1 MPCAHLVRRFGLS
14 LRSRICALAG
24 TLTVAGLLAAPGFGA
39 TCDAT
44 YSYAGFANAGTG
56 FGVKATLTALTLPEV
71 EWGHVAGWVG
81 VGGPGMGP
89 NGEDEWIQVGFSGF
103 SGSTTK
109 LYYEVTRPGATPQYF
124 EVQSEV
130 PIGQPRRVAVLEMA
144 FRTNWW
150 RVWVDGQPVSE
161 PVHLPGSHGTWTP
174 MATAESW
181 NEGKASCNRFQYR
194 FDRVMVARR
203 AGGSWHQLS
212 PGYTFEDPGYEVV
225 SREPASFLASA
236 TT

>member
-1 MPCAHLVRRFGLS
+1 MPLKRRLQVLAG
-14 LRSRICALAG
+14 ALA
-24 TLTVAGLLAAPGFGA
+24 TASLLAVPAWGA
-39 TCDAT
+39 MCDST
-44 YSYAGFANAGTG
+44 YSYAGLANAGTG
-56 FGVKATLTALTLPEV
+56 HGVKATLTAVSLPFV

-103 SGSTTK
+103 AGSGVK
-109 LYYEVTRPGATPQYF
+109 LYYEVTSPGATPQYF
-124 EVQSEV
+124 EVESEV
-130 PIGQPRRVAVLEMA
+130 PVGAPRRVAVLEMA
-144 FRTNWW
+144 FRSNWW

-181 NEGKASCNRFQYR
+181 NAGKASCNRFEYR
-194 FDRVMVARR
+194 FDRVMVARS
-203 AGGSWHQLS
+203 AGGGWRELS
-212 PGYTFEDPGYEVV
+212 PGYTFEDPGYQVV
-225 SREPASFLASA
+225 SRTPASFLATA